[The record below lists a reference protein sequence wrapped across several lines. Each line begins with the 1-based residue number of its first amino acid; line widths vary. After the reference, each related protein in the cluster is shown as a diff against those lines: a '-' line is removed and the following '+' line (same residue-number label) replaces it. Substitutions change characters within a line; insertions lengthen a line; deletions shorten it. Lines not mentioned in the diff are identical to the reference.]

1 MEVIKEVYD
10 WYNNLKAEDINEDLI
25 IATIALTG
33 WGHGATDEV
42 VGYSMSGGVD
52 ENDKETEIKINNWIN
67 TESNSRDF
75 IQAALDDGVELK
87 QEKRYAVEYEQLKNI
102 DENGEPV
109 YQVMVLIN
117 SHAYDGKPII
127 KMAPLWVDFEDSI
140 YPGVDNEDLALF
152 TEEEFEDSIYPEL
165 GFELNDISL

>member
-10 WYNNLKAEDINEDLI
+10 WYKNLESECINKNLI

-33 WGHGATDEV
+33 WSHGATDKIARH
-42 VGYSMSGGVD
+42 SMSGGVH
-52 ENDKETEIKINNWIN
+52 ENDSETKFAINDWIS
-67 TESNSRDF
+67 TKSNSRDL
-75 IQAALDDGVELK
+75 IQAVLDDNVELK

-102 DENGEPV
+102 NENGEPV
-109 YQVMVLIN
+109 YQVMVLVN

-165 GFELNDISL
+165 GFTLNDMGL

>member
-10 WYNNLKAEDINEDLI
+10 WYKNLESECINKNLI

-33 WGHGATDEV
+33 WGHGATEKVDPV
-42 VGYSMSGGVD
+42 YSMSGGVD
-52 ENDKETEIKINNWIN
+52 DAKTKSTINNWIN

-75 IQAALDDGVELK
+75 IQAVLDDNVELK
-87 QEKRYAVEYEQLKNI
+87 QEKRYAVQYEQLKNL

-109 YQVMVLIN
+109 YQVMVLVN
-117 SHAYDGKPII
+117 SHTYNGKPIVE
-127 KMAPLWVDFEDSI
+127 MVPSW
-140 YPGVDNEDLALF
+140 VDNENLALF

-165 GFELNDISL
+165 GFTLDDMGL